1 MRTESPLAISVGDRL
16 VSISTPGRAPLMCG
30 PTVTGLD
37 ITDELR
43 AGASGGDR
51 VLTFAARNFAMA
63 SAPPAPVSI
72 APPVPHAGPSLLN
85 ARWDTFDVE
94 ALPGRLGVRFDT
106 GTSHRVM
113 GVSASSPLAGRVTV
127 GDELVRI
134 KSLGSSFELACG
146 DQVNGHQIVDW
157 LRAFG
162 GSRKTLTFA
171 RGDGFA
177 YQRFATLSR
186 ATSVSN
192 PTPYYNR
199 GLLYIIL
206 APNPSYFKSY

>member
-72 APPVPHAGPSLLN
+72 APPVSHAGPSLLN

-106 GTSHRVM
+106 GTSHCVM

-162 GSRKTLTFA
+162 GSRKTLAFA

-177 YQRFATLSR
+177 YQRFATAGER
-186 ATSVSN
+186 RVQ
-192 PTPYYNR
+192 
-199 GLLYIIL
+199 
-206 APNPSYFKSY
+206 

>member
-30 PTVTGLD
+30 ATVTGLD

-85 ARWDTFDVE
+85 ARRDTFDVE
-94 ALPGRLGVRFDT
+94 APPGRLGVRFDT

-113 GVSASSPLAGRVTV
+113 GVSASSPLAGRV
-127 GDELVRI
+127 L
-134 KSLGSSFELACG
+134 CG
-146 DQVNGHQIVDW
+146 NQK
-157 LRAFG
+157 F
-162 GSRKTLTFA
+162 TA
-171 RGDGFA
+171 R
-177 YQRFATLSR
+177 SC
-186 ATSVSN
+186 
-192 PTPYYNR
+192 
-199 GLLYIIL
+199 
-206 APNPSYFKSY
+206 